1 MSKQSLG
8 VLVRKLR
15 KGKDLSHRKL
25 EKLMKKIDPEN
36 AVSYVSLVHIE
47 NGRFNTNRETLSLIA
62 KALDYNIDALLAES
76 EQVKD
81 DVAEVIKEKA
91 DIIPDFLRSAK
102 NLSES
107 DWEKLSKMVIKMSTN
122 ND

>member
-1 MSKQSLG
+1 
-8 VLVRKLR
+8 
-15 KGKDLSHRKL
+15 
-25 EKLMKKIDPEN
+25 MKKIDPEN

-107 DWEKLSKMVIKMSTN
+107 DWEKLAKMVIKMSTN